1 MCEYYS
7 PRNKVERSG
16 IWVWEYLHNMVAQKL
31 ERSAV
36 LDDQND
42 SVSVKKQET
51 LKCSFN
57 FLLI

>member
-7 PRNKVERSG
+7 PRNKVEGLG
-16 IWVWEYLHNMVAQKL
+16 IWAWEYLHNMVAQKL